1 MTQEPNRQGDDI
13 KNKLAWLLF
22 EEVGDGLSQDSPFS
36 LFEYMAEKVLV
47 ELGLSNPPTE

>member
-1 MTQEPNRQGDDI
+1 MSIDERRQGDEL

-36 LFEYMAEKVLV
+36 LFESLAEKVLA
-47 ELGLSNPPTE
+47 ELGLTNPPTG